1 MEKYIKASKVL
12 RHYKKVVSL
21 QTKYLRPYYT
31 MTKFNS
37 RHTLAAFLSID
48 FQFEPSAIPGDV
60 NGDGIVSVSDIS
72 EIVNAIFR

>member
-1 MEKYIKASKVL
+1 
-12 RHYKKVVSL
+12 
-21 QTKYLRPYYT
+21 